1 MIENTTIIFSDESG
15 EVKKGNYYLRVFWFI
30 DSKDYMGIM
39 SRFKSLKIKYRI
51 KYNAELKF
59 NYIFPLIRKYPQTKT
74 DPKFK
79 PFLNL
84 LEPELL
90 NFISEVINIVSDPT
104 FNSKLIVTYTHFNE
118 TPNFNKD
125 KVELDILKF
134 VLYRSEYHCKKNN
147 SFGFFIY
154 DSIDSKY
161 YRYNLE
167 SAICERYSSLINE
180 NWKTNYDHIKE
191 SITFERSNYALGIQI
206 VDVITGIIH
215 GYLKSF
221 LTEKT
226 FEFSRYKFESN
237 ISPLLRRVKG
247 YELSDVGFLQIKY
260 PDYSSYDIL
269 DKINEEI
276 SKL

>member
-1 MIENTTIIFSDESG
+1 
-15 EVKKGNYYLRVFWFI
+15 
-30 DSKDYMGIM
+30 
-39 SRFKSLKIKYRI
+39 
-51 KYNAELKF
+51 
-59 NYIFPLIRKYPQTKT
+59 
-74 DPKFK
+74 
-79 PFLNL
+79 
-84 LEPELL
+84 
-90 NFISEVINIVSDPT
+90 
-104 FNSKLIVTYTHFNE
+104 
-118 TPNFNKD
+118 
-125 KVELDILKF
+125 

-147 SFGFFIY
+147 SFGLFIY